1 MRIKSGILNFSHI
14 VGIVLVTVSI
24 WGDKIIVSDNAE
36 IQNPAL
42 IFGVCENH
50 TDDFPGETH
59 VREMRSESKVSKHI
73 NYSFRDEY
81 MRIGVYLE

>member
-14 VGIVLVTVSI
+14 VGIVLVTASV

-42 IFGVCENH
+42 IFGVYNNLSEDLP
-50 TDDFPGETH
+50 TGLP
-59 VREMRSESKVSKHI
+59 VREKK
-73 NYSFRDEY
+73 FR
-81 MRIGVYLE
+81 VKC